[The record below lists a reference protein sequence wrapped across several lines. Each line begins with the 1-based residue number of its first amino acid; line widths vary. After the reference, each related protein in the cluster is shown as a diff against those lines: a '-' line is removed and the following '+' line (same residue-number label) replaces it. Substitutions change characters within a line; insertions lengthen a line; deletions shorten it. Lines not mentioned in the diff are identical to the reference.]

1 MAQLGD
7 LEGRLALLQTAQDL
21 VKVRL
26 LLEEN
31 PGTARDTL
39 GVAVTYLHQASTLM
53 PLQAET
59 LEDLRNQMTAL
70 DDLIAQRSFRARPN
84 LEALWAD
91 VMDLVVPLSSQ
102 STVTATGT
110 TSPLPTPTPSP

>member
-1 MAQLGD
+1 
-7 LEGRLALLQTAQDL
+7 
-21 VKVRL
+21 
-26 LLEEN
+26 
-31 PGTARDTL
+31 
-39 GVAVTYLHQASTLM
+39 M

-91 VMDLVVPLSSQ
+91 VTDLVVPLSSQ
-102 STVTATGT
+102 STVTDTGT
-110 TSPLPTPTPSP
+110 TCLSQPPRRPPM